1 MASQQQFICQVC
13 GSDQFFVNADGVL
26 VCEDC
31 GTASTGFREE
41 VADVLMPGVSMRGY
55 RSSQPQS
62 ASQFSQAKD
71 DNVTIRSQAKEDT
84 YLSAEESLVAAMA
97 VLCSL
102 QVNWAREHEGVSGY
116 VLKISKLLLERW
128 VTFTGQHSR
137 AKASTIT
144 TLGIM
149 YLACV
154 TCREAVL
161 PTDIECW
168 TKKRAFPYG
177 LATREALAK
186 FDRWPAVHRL
196 TRAENF
202 PSAAEIRRV
211 AQKVAWTMEG
221 VPNIYEPT
229 AIRSIPDLPVG
240 NPVLAWR

>member
-161 PTDIECW
+161 PTVCCVQQYQQ
-168 TKKRAFPYG
+168 ANC
-177 LATREALAK
+177 L
-186 FDRWPAVHRL
+186 
-196 TRAENF
+196 
-202 PSAAEIRRV
+202 
-211 AQKVAWTMEG
+211 
-221 VPNIYEPT
+221 
-229 AIRSIPDLPVG
+229 
-240 NPVLAWR
+240 